1 MRKTISLAAAATL
14 LLATAAS
21 AQQQPAPQPGEPPAS
36 PAPAAPGAQPQ
47 APAIQTVNVVDIE
60 ELPKETQTKVNEVIA
75 KRGEDGLH
83 RVRHTQRIDGFDRL
97 EPAVPLDED
106 AVLDEHPQHLL
117 EEERIAAGGAADRL
131 GCLRIER
138 PGQVLEQCAH
148 VLARQRRELDGRTG
162 PGGP

>member
-36 PAPAAPGAQPQ
+36 PAPAAPGAQPE

-75 KRGEDGLH
+75 KRGEDGLQKL
-83 RVRHTQRIDGFDRL
+83 RSSIDATPQVKSAL
-97 EPAVPLDED
+97 EAK
-106 AVLDEHPQHLL
+106 
-117 EEERIAAGGAADRL
+117 G
-131 GCLRIER
+131 
-138 PGQVLEQCAH
+138 
-148 VLARQRRELDGRTG
+148 
-162 PGGP
+162 

>member
-60 ELPKETQTKVNEVIA
+60 ELPQETQTKVNEVIA
-75 KRGEDGLH
+75 KRGEDGLQKL
-83 RVRHTQRIDGFDRL
+83 RSSIDATPQVKSAL
-97 EPAVPLDED
+97 EAKGLTSAQV
-106 AVLDEHPQHLL
+106 
-117 EEERIAAGGAADRL
+117 IAASMDTNGALTLITKKAS
-131 GCLRIER
+131 
-138 PGQVLEQCAH
+138 
-148 VLARQRRELDGRTG
+148 
-162 PGGP
+162 